1 MPNTPKKPLD
11 YFPREAGADSP
22 APRQRTVNPAADPAG
37 SEPEGGYDAMVQSL
51 AKSLTRRNVQA
62 RKDAGSRKERSK
74 KALSR
79 VLAKIMD
86 RDT

>member
-1 MPNTPKKPLD
+1 MPNAPKKPLD

-22 APRQRTVNPAADPAG
+22 APRHKPMEPAPVPGG
-37 SEPEGGYDAMVQSL
+37 SEPGGGHDALVQDL
-51 AKSLTRRNVQA
+51 ARNLARRNAQA
-62 RKDAGSRKERSK
+62 RKDDGSRKERSK

-86 RDT
+86 QDT